1 MICNYKI
8 DGENKDFCLE
18 KEKKLKGNIE
28 LIKVYHPINV
38 LFNIKAVLMF

>member
-8 DGENKDFCLE
+8 NGENKDFCFE

-28 LIKVYHPINV
+28 FIKVYYFINV
-38 LFNIKAVLMF
+38 LFNIKVVLMF